1 MKLQKVFVNTYF
13 IKGGT
18 NTGVYLF
25 ENNEAL
31 LIDPGLSG
39 LRPKNMIKMF
49 ENEKI
54 IPKYIVNTHEH
65 EDHVGACTQI
75 KHAYPEVEIMASE
88 NAKLFMERPEL
99 FSDFILGGRHNK
111 FLTSKLFHRDL
122 EKIHVDTIIDEG
134 TLNKNNV
141 DFKIINLKGHTLA
154 SVGILTKDNVLFVG
168 DLLVSEDVLS
178 KYDFLFLQDIEEYLK
193 SLDRIKYLEFNS
205 LVLGHG
211 RKVLD
216 KNEAILLMEKHRQA
230 VYKYLNQI
238 KQNLKVPMN
247 IETLLRKIIK
257 ENELTYNY
265 KEYYFFRASLVSCI
279 SYLADLDDI
288 DYTLQDSDLLYYT
301 KIK

>member
-1 MKLQKVFVNTYF
+1 MKLQKVFGNTYF

-168 DLLVSEDVLS
+168 DLFGCL
-178 KYDFLFLQDIEEYLK
+178 
-193 SLDRIKYLEFNS
+193 
-205 LVLGHG
+205 
-211 RKVLD
+211 
-216 KNEAILLMEKHRQA
+216 
-230 VYKYLNQI
+230 
-238 KQNLKVPMN
+238 
-247 IETLLRKIIK
+247 
-257 ENELTYNY
+257 
-265 KEYYFFRASLVSCI
+265 
-279 SYLADLDDI
+279 
-288 DYTLQDSDLLYYT
+288 
-301 KIK
+301 